1 MNLTELLS
9 GSDVLTRM
17 DYKKLANEPQRPL
30 LYCPGEE
37 SWGQTGKLW
46 RETSQAVPAHRDMVG
61 VKLQLRSRL
70 YLFHF
75 LKHRIVFTWSGNVIG
90 LGKDLV
96 FIFMH

>member
-1 MNLTELLS
+1 MNLTEFLS

-46 RETSQAVPAHRDMVG
+46 RDEPGSSGSQGHGWCQAPTQVQIM
-61 VKLQLRSRL
+61 SF
-70 YLFHF
+70 FHF
-75 LKHRIVFTWSGNVIG
+75 LKNGMLLMGSGNVIG
-90 LGKDLV
+90 PEKV
-96 FIFMH
+96 